1 MSKGLRHLQAALGVP
16 ETGVEGEEER
26 EHVKRGKC
34 VSDNSPKKEPV
45 VSPQVGVIFPGEHSS
60 SVEIFKKTEDNS
72 VNFGGVPARK
82 PDVILPSKVSNVRA
96 ACQRGRLVRICSEKK
111 NQPCSWL
118 CRNTKKTRQ
127 WS

>member
-1 MSKGLRHLQAALGVP
+1 MSKGLRHLQAALGGP
-16 ETGVEGEEER
+16 ETGGEREEER
-26 EHVKRGKC
+26 EQVKRGKC

-45 VSPQVGVIFPGEHSS
+45 VSPQVGVIFPGSS
-60 SVEIFKKTEDNS
+60 SVEIFKKTEDTR

-82 PDVILPSKVSNVRA
+82 PSKLSNVRA
-96 ACQRGRLVRICSEKK
+96 ACQRGRLVRKCSEKK
-111 NQPCSWL
+111 NQPCSWF